1 MTKLPETSETEL
13 AIIFL
18 VVNLSQ
24 LLRQFFGLFLSFL
37 LFLRTNELRREL
49 VFDKNYVYSSLPQVK
64 LITWVTN
71 HWHLIARFLE
81 CLFQQTLSN
90 GKERVKRL
98 SP

>member
-49 VFDKNYVYSSLPQVK
+49 VFDKNYVYS
-64 LITWVTN
+64 
-71 HWHLIARFLE
+71 
-81 CLFQQTLSN
+81 LFQQTLSN